1 MVAWHLSGA
10 EHRHE
15 PHATGGH
22 SHPDAGADPNADHQH
37 RYHQRQHHCSH
48 EGGEG
53 HEGLECPTL
62 ILIGS
67 RPGRFL
73 NGLWG
78 QNHSDTAWLAGL
90 LLSSGVNR
98 SN

>member
-1 MVAWHLSGA
+1 VRSIATNHTQLAATATPTPVLTPTRTISTGTTSGNTTA
-10 EHRHE
+10 PTRGVK
-15 PHATGGH
+15 ATK
-22 SHPDAGADPNADHQH
+22 A
-37 RYHQRQHHCSH
+37 
-48 EGGEG
+48 
-53 HEGLECPTL
+53 L
-62 ILIGS
+62 